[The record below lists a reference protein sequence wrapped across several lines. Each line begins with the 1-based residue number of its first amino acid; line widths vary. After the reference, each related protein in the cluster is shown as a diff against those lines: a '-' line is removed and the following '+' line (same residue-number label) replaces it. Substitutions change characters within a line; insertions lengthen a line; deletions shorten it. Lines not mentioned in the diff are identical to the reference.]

1 MKSTMEEAAERE
13 LPESAVWNER
23 KASDDEI
30 WSPARKTKML
40 IAKTAAEFGV
50 TYKDIMG
57 WDRRVPVVSARQL
70 AMVRVAQANPWL
82 SLPRL
87 GKIFK
92 RDHST
97 VQHALKKHGF
107 RVSQNGSYELR
118 QGLRSPADS
127 GGEQHLETGVH
138 HENP

>member
-30 WSPARKTKML
+30 WSPARKTKAL
-40 IAKTAAEFGV
+40 ISATAAEFGV
-50 TYKDIMG
+50 TYKDIMS
-57 WDRRVPVVSARQL
+57 WDRRIPVVKARHL
-70 AMVRVAQANPWL
+70 AMFRVAQANPWM
-82 SLPRL
+82 SLPAL

-97 VQHALKKHGF
+97 VQHALNNHGF
-107 RVSQNGSYELR
+107 RVSANGSYEFR
-118 QGLRSPADS
+118 KGLRSPADS
-127 GGEQHLETGVH
+127 GGEQHHNYGRIA
-138 HENP
+138 